1 MTFLLCCFFGDTK
14 YIDNNIDDNIISLNK
29 INKKVLKRESKQYDK
44 IINIGNF
51 EKCHYW
57 FTEIVKHV
65 VNEPEQYSNKKELYD
80 FLFKIIDINKTLEF
94 YKKYNTIYNNFN
106 NNNIIEFC
114 KDTSNDD
121 FINDIKKAV
130 KI

>member
-1 MTFLLCCFFGDTK
+1 MTFLLCCFFGNTK
-14 YIDNNIDDNIISLNK
+14 YIDNNIDDNNISLNK
-29 INKKVLKRESKQYDK
+29 INKKVLKRESKQHDK
-44 IINIGNF
+44 IIEINDF

-57 FTEIVKHV
+57 FTEIVKQV
-65 VNEPEQYSNKKELYD
+65 VNDSEKYSNKKELYD
-80 FLFKIIDINKTLEF
+80 FLFKIIDINKILEF

-114 KDTSNDD
+114 KDTSNCD
-121 FINDIKKAV
+121 FINDIKIAV

>member
-1 MTFLLCCFFGDTK
+1 MTFLLCCFFGNTK
-14 YIDNNIDDNIISLNK
+14 YIDNNIDDNNISLNK
-29 INKKVLKRESKQYDK
+29 INKKVLKRESKQHDK
-44 IINIGNF
+44 IIEINDF

-57 FTEIVKHV
+57 FTEIVKQV
-65 VNEPEQYSNKKELYD
+65 VNDSEKYSNKKELYD
-80 FLFKIIDINKTLEF
+80 FLFKIIDINKILEF

-114 KDTSNDD
+114 KDTSNGD
-121 FINDIKKAV
+121 FINDIKIAV